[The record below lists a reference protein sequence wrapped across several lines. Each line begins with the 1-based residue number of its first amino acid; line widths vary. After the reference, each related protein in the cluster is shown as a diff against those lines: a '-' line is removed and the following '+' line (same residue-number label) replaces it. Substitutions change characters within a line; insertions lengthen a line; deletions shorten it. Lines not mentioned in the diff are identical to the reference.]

1 MLSPNILN
9 NKIFEKRKNEVYKLM
24 KKDYL
29 YKKNEQ
35 DLKRQAKNEVTIIK
49 AELNKNNNDNS
60 HYDINILYFELNDFI
75 NKNNRL

>member
-75 NKNNRL
+75 NKNNHL